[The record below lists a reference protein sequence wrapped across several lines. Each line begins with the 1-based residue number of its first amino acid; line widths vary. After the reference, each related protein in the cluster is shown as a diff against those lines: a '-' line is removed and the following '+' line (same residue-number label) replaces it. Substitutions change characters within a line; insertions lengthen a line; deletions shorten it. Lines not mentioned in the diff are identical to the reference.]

1 MKDVIK
7 VGSLLVSIAAAG
19 LVFGQ
24 APPATSTPSADS
36 IQFSSVD
43 MNKDGKLSQAEVRS
57 NAELQTA
64 FTTLDAD
71 RDTYLSQSEFSKWN
85 KAGKSAEQAVP
96 KSEVVEP
103 AESSP
108 ADSSK

>member
-24 APPATSTPSADS
+24 APPATPAPSADS
-36 IQFSSVD
+36 IQFASVD
-43 MNKDGKLSQAEVRS
+43 MNKDGKVSQAEARS

-71 RDTYLSQSEFSKWN
+71 RDNNLSQSEFSKWD
-85 KAGKSAEQAVP
+85 KAGKSAEQAAP
-96 KSEVVEP
+96 KSESSEP
-103 AESSP
+103 VPA
-108 ADSSK
+108 ADSSKKY

>member
-7 VGSLLVSIAAAG
+7 AGSLLVSVAAAG

-24 APPATSTPSADS
+24 APPAPSAPS
-36 IQFSSVD
+36 AETIQFSSVD

-57 NAELQTA
+57 NADLQTA
-64 FTTLDAD
+64 FTTLDSD

-85 KAGKSAEQAVP
+85 KAGKSADHAVP
-96 KSEVVEP
+96 KSETEV
-103 AESSP
+103 P
-108 ADSSK
+108 ADSSKQ

>member
-24 APPATSTPSADS
+24 APPAHTCSLRGFDPVR
-36 IQFSSVD
+36 SVD
-43 MNKDGKLSQAEVRS
+43 MNKDGKVSQAEARS

-71 RDTYLSQSEFSKWN
+71 RDNNLSQSEFSKWN
-85 KAGKSAEQAVP
+85 KAGKSAEQAAP
-96 KSEVVEP
+96 KSESSEP
-103 AESSP
+103 VGHRC
-108 ADSSK
+108 